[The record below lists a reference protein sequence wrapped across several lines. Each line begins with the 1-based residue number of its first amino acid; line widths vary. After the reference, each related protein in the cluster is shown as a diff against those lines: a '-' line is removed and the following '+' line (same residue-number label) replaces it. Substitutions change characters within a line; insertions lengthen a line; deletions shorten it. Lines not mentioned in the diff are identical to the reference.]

1 MNTNETKHTPGP
13 WKAVGLTVCQVPPG
27 GREIIFGAHNTR
39 SGDKDE
45 RQANARLIA
54 AAPELLEA
62 LREFVSLMPSAE
74 GLGGH
79 APIGAFQ
86 IVADLARA
94 AIAKAEGR

>member
-45 RQANARLIA
+45 RQANAHLIA
-54 AAPELLEA
+54 AAPELLDA
-62 LREFVSLMPSAE
+62 L
-74 GLGGH
+74 
-79 APIGAFQ
+79 
-86 IVADLARA
+86 
-94 AIAKAEGR
+94 